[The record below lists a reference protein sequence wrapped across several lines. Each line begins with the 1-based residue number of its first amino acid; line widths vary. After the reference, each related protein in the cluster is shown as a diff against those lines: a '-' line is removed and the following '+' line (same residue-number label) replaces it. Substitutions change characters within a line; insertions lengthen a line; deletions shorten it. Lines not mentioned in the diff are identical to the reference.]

1 MVALCKY
8 SSKKLKA
15 KIFPIKNPFII
26 KIRNKLRIKT
36 NQRKLKLFTAKF
48 HCKKYH
54 KNIDKLLNKII
65 IMEYKIIVE
74 NNHKNIFKSN
84 LSKASRKIN

>member
-1 MVALCKY
+1 MAALCKY
-8 SSKKLKA
+8 SSKILKA

-36 NQRKLKLFTAKF
+36 NQRKLKLFTAEF
-48 HCKKYH
+48 HYKKYH
-54 KNIDKLLNKII
+54 KNIDKPLNKII
-65 IMEYKIIVE
+65 ITDYKIIVE

-84 LSKASRKIN
+84 LGKAFRKVN

>member
-8 SSKKLKA
+8 SSKILKA

-36 NQRKLKLFTAKF
+36 KQRKLKLFTAKF
-48 HCKKYH
+48 HYKRNH
-54 KNIDKLLNKII
+54 KNIDKPLNKII
-65 IMEYKIIVE
+65 IMDYKIITE
-74 NNHKNIFKSN
+74 NNYKNIFKSN
-84 LSKASRKIN
+84 LGKASKKVN